1 MSNPSQEPATPL
13 RRRDLFK
20 AGAVLGL
27 AAAAFGGTTVTSFA
41 AVATSDADAGVVPIP
56 LPEPVK
62 TTESLIDVGDGHSLW
77 CLDTG
82 GDGQPVVF
90 MHAGTGSALVW
101 GYQTPVFVKAGYRV
115 IAYSRRGYYGSTVGD
130 AKKPGTGA
138 GDLLKVVDHLELNRL
153 HLVGT
158 AAGAMFAADFAVSHP
173 DRLKSLVLS
182 NTIVGIR
189 DDDYRAIYKLLWPE
203 EFDALP
209 HDFKE
214 LGPSYRHLDAEG
226 RRLWNEF
233 EHKAKTV
240 KMDSQGYDNTVTW
253 NSLAAWKMPVLV
265 STGMADLYTPPSMA
279 RLVQSRI
286 PGAELGLTPDS
297 GHSSYWERPHLWNEM
312 VLDFI
317 GRHNA

>member
-1 MSNPSQEPATPL
+1 MSDSVHEPATPL

-20 AGAVLGL
+20 AGAAFSL
-27 AAAAFGGTTVTSFA
+27 AAVALGGTTTTGFA
-41 AVATSDADAGVVPIP
+41 TATPAADEGVVPIP
-56 LPEPVK
+56 LPEQVK
-62 TTESLIDVGDGHSLW
+62 TTESLVDVGDGHSLW
-77 CLDTG
+77 CLDSG
-82 GDGQPVVF
+82 GDGTPVVL

-101 GYQTPVFVKAGYRV
+101 GYQTPVFAKAGYRV

-130 AKKPGTGA
+130 TKKPGTGA
-138 GDLLKVVDHLELNRL
+138 SDLLKVVDRYELDKF

-158 AAGAMFAADFAVSHP
+158 AAGAMFATDFAVSHP

-189 DDDYRAIYKLLWPE
+189 NDDYRAIYKLLWPD
-203 EFDALP
+203 EFDPLP

-214 LGPSYRHLDAEG
+214 LGPSYRHIDAEG
-226 RRLWNEF
+226 RKLWNEL

-253 NSLAAWKMPVLV
+253 DSLAAWKMPVLV
-265 STGMADLYTPPSMA
+265 STGAADLYTPPSMA